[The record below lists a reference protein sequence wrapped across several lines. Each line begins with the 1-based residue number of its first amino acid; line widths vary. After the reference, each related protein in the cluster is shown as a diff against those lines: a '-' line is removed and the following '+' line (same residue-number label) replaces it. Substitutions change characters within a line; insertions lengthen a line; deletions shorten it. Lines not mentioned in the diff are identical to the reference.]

1 MASILRRNDRWF
13 VRVRKQPGLSLAKI
27 RADETRLALKEIGL
41 PIFLNLPDGGLSKS
55 ISAQKKIEEE
65 VNNIQPDII
74 VTHAPEDYHP
84 DHSTLS
90 LLVQN
95 SSGFNY
101 PVIYSDTFVGHNFN
115 PNIYIDITRF
125 FDAKKEKY
133 ILKT

>member
-1 MASILRRNDRWF
+1 MAYILRRNDRWF

-65 VNNIQPDII
+65 VNKIQPDII

-84 DHSTLS
+84 DHS
-90 LLVQN
+90 
-95 SSGFNY
+95 GG
-101 PVIYSDTFVGHNFN
+101 I
-115 PNIYIDITRF
+115 
-125 FDAKKEKY
+125 
-133 ILKT
+133 